1 MNIKKKEKLMNNKLQ
16 KHLPE
21 QKVKVLG
28 NQYIWVPCCI
38 YLNKKNKSEKYLGYQ
53 SIYLNNFSV

>member
-1 MNIKKKEKLMNNKLQ
+1 MNKKLQ

-28 NQYIWVPCCI
+28 NQYIWVPCGA
-38 YLNKKNKSEKYLGYQ
+38 YLNKKNKSQKYLGYQ
-53 SIYLNNFSV
+53 SI